1 MGRVGVRGN
10 PFLPRAHHRGPQ
22 THAGHGN
29 CCLKDRS
36 LDGFLHGLFVT
47 RKTTGPGASEA
58 AAYRTD
64 RTTERHSGSLPSP
77 VGVDGS
83 GAGVFWSPLAFC
95 VGGGTAGRRH
105 SGAPFFCWSGES
117 APPEKPPPPFPP

>member
-10 PFLPRAHHRGPQ
+10 HFLHRAHHRGPQ

-29 CCLKDRS
+29 CCLEDRS
-36 LDGFLHGLFVT
+36 LDGLLHGLFVT

-58 AAYRTD
+58 AAYRTE
-64 RTTERHSGSLPSP
+64 RPTERHSGSLPSP

-83 GAGVFWSPLAFC
+83 G
-95 VGGGTAGRRH
+95 GGGILADGNDVKV
-105 SGAPFFCWSGES
+105 SLLS
-117 APPEKPPPPFPP
+117 ASFLVVG

>member
-36 LDGFLHGLFVT
+36 LDGLLHGLFVT

-58 AAYRTD
+58 AAYRTE
-64 RTTERHSGSLPSP
+64 RTTERNSRSPPSP
-77 VGVDGS
+77 AVKLMGS
-83 GAGVFWSPLAFC
+83 GLLPL
-95 VGGGTAGRRH
+95 
-105 SGAPFFCWSGES
+105 FFSQAQS
-117 APPEKPPPPFPP
+117 SKPSVM